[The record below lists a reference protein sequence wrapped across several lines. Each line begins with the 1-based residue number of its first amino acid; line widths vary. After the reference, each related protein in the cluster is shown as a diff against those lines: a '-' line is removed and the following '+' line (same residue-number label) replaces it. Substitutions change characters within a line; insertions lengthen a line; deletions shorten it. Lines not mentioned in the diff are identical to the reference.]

1 MSSIAAAGQ
10 AIRTVG
16 IIGAGTMG
24 NGIAQ
29 ACASVGLNVVMVD
42 ISDTAVARG
51 LAAVSS
57 SLERQLKKEK
67 ITQADKDTTLALIK
81 GSTNYDDLKAAQL
94 VIEAATEN
102 FDLKVKIL
110 RQLDAS
116 LMEDTII
123 ASNTSSISITKLAAV
138 TGRPDRFIGMH
149 FFNPVPMMA
158 LVEIIRGLQTSD
170 ATHDAVHAMATA
182 LGKTP
187 ITVKNA
193 PGFVV
198 NRILVPMIN
207 EAFFVLAEGLATP
220 DDIDAGMKLGCN
232 QPIGPL
238 ALADM
243 IGLDVCL
250 AVMEVYLSEFGD
262 SKYRPCPLLKEMVAA
277 GRLGRKSGRGV
288 YVY

>member
-1 MSSIAAAGQ
+1 MDIT
-10 AIRTVG
+10 TVG

-29 ACASVGLNVVMVD
+29 ACAVSGINVVMVD
-42 ISDTAVARG
+42 ISEAAVQKG
-51 LAAVSS
+51 LATVSG
-57 SLERQLKKEK
+57 SLDRLVKKEK
-67 ITQADKDTTLALIK
+67 ISAADKDAAMARIK
-81 GSTNYDDLKAAQL
+81 VSTSYDELKAAQL

-102 FDLKVKIL
+102 YDLKVKIL
-110 RQLDAS
+110 QQVDA
-116 LMEDTII
+116 LLAPEVLI
-123 ASNTSSISITKLAAV
+123 ATNTSSISITKLAAI
-138 TGRPDRFIGMH
+138 TQRAEQFIGMH
-149 FFNPVPMMA
+149 LFNPVPMMA

-170 ATHDAVHAMATA
+170 ATHDAVKALAVK
-182 LGKTP
+182 LGKSP
-187 ITVKNA
+187 ITVKNN

-220 DDIDAGMKLGCN
+220 EDIDAGMKLGCN

-250 AVMEVYLSEFGD
+250 AVMEVYIAEFND
-262 SKYRPCPLLKEMVAA
+262 SKYRPAPLLKEMVAA
-277 GRLGRKSGRGV
+277 GRLGRKTKQGV
-288 YVY
+288 YSY

>member
-1 MSSIAAAGQ
+1 MSIQ
-10 AIRTVG
+10 TVG

-29 ACASVGLNVVMVD
+29 ACAVSGVNVVMVD
-42 ISDTAVARG
+42 ISDAAVAKG
-51 LAAVSS
+51 LATVSG
-57 SLERQLKKEK
+57 SLDRLIKKEK
-67 ITQADKDTTLALIK
+67 ITEADKTAALSRITT
-81 GSTNYDDLKAAQL
+81 STSYDDLKSAQL

-102 FDLKVKIL
+102 YDLKVKIVK
-110 RQLDAS
+110 QLDAM
-116 LMEDTII
+116 LAPEAII

-138 TGRPDRFIGMH
+138 TTRADRFIGMH

-170 ATHDAVHAMATA
+170 ATHAAVHDLSTR
-182 LGKTP
+182 LGKSP

-207 EAFFVLAEGLATP
+207 EAFFVLAEGVATAK
-220 DDIDAGMKLGCN
+220 DIDAGMMLGCN

-250 AVMEVYLSEFGD
+250 AVMDVYLQEFGD
-262 SKYRPCPLLKEMVAA
+262 SKYRACPLLKEMVAA
-277 GRLGRKSGRGV
+277 GQLGRKTGHGV
-288 YVY
+288 YTY

>member
-1 MSSIAAAGQ
+1 MSNTTTPSI
-10 AIRTVG
+10 TSVG

-29 ACASVGLNVVMVD
+29 ACATSGINVVMID
-42 ISDTAVARG
+42 ISDAAVAKG
-51 LAAVSS
+51 IATVSG
-57 SLERQLKKEK
+57 SLDRLLKKEK
-67 ITQADKDTTLALIK
+67 ITAADKEAALARIK
-81 GSTNYDDLKAAQL
+81 GSTNYDDLQGSQL

-102 FDLKVKIL
+102 YDLKVKIL
-110 RQLDAS
+110 KQIDA
-116 LMEDTII
+116 LVAPEVII
-123 ASNTSSISITKLAAV
+123 ASNTSSISITKLAAI
-138 TGRPDRFIGMH
+138 TSRADKFIGMH

-170 ATHDAVHAMATA
+170 ATHDAVQAMAKA
-182 LGKTP
+182 LGKSP

-207 EAFFVLAEGLATP
+207 EAFFVLAEGIATP
-220 DDIDAGMKLGCN
+220 EDIDAGMKLGCN

-262 SKYRPCPLLKEMVAA
+262 SKYRPCPLLREMVAA
-277 GRLGRKSGRGV
+277 GHLGRKTKRGV
-288 YVY
+288 YQY

>member
-1 MSSIAAAGQ
+1 MSNNTIT
-10 AIRTVG
+10 TVG

-29 ACASVGLNVVMVD
+29 ACAVVGVNVVMVD
-42 ISDTAVARG
+42 IAQ
-51 LAAVSS
+51 AAVDKGVATVAG
-57 SLERQLKKEK
+57 SLDRLIKKEK
-67 ITQADKDTTLALIK
+67 LTEEQKSAALALIK
-81 GSTNYDDLKAAQL
+81 GSTNYEDLKSAQL

-102 FDLKVKIL
+102 HALKLKIL
-110 RQLDAS
+110 KQVDA
-116 LMEDTII
+116 LLAPEVMI
-123 ASNTSSISITKLAAV
+123 ASNTSSISITKLAAA
-138 TGRPDRFIGMH
+138 TSRADRFIGMH

-170 ATHDAVHAMATA
+170 ETHDAVKALAET

-207 EAFFVLAEGLATP
+207 EAFFVLAEGVATP

-250 AVMEVYLSEFGD
+250 AVMEVYLAEFGD
-262 SKYRPCPLLKEMVAA
+262 SKYRACPLLKEMVAA
-277 GRLGRKSGRGV
+277 GRLGRKTKRGV
-288 YVY
+288 YAY

>member
-1 MSSIAAAGQ
+1 MNIT
-10 AIRTVG
+10 TVG

-29 ACASVGLNVVMVD
+29 ACATSGIHVVMVD
-42 ISDTAVARG
+42 ISEAAVAKG
-51 LAAVSS
+51 IANVTG
-57 SLERQLKKEK
+57 SLERLLKKDK
-67 ITQADKDTTLALIK
+67 ITAADRDAALARIK
-81 GSTNYDDLKAAQL
+81 VSTSYDDLKVAQL

-102 FDLKVKIL
+102 HDLKVKIL
-110 RQLDAS
+110 KQIDAIVPA
-116 LMEDTII
+116 DVII

-138 TGRPDRFIGMH
+138 TSRAERFIGMH

-170 ATHDAVHAMATA
+170 ATHDAVHAMAKA

-207 EAFFVLAEGLATP
+207 EAFFVLSEGLATP
-220 DDIDAGMKLGCN
+220 EDIDAGMKLGCN

-243 IGLDVCL
+243 VGLDVCL

-262 SKYRPCPLLKEMVAA
+262 SKYRPCPLLREMVAA
-277 GRLGRKSGRGV
+277 GRLGRKTGRGV
-288 YVY
+288 YAY

>member
-1 MSSIAAAGQ
+1 MSIT
-10 AIRTVG
+10 TVG
-16 IIGAGTMG
+16 IVGAGTMG

-29 ACASVGLNVVMVD
+29 ACAVSGINVVMVD
-42 ISDTAVARG
+42 IAQPAVDKG
-51 LAAVSS
+51 LATVGK
-57 SLERQLKKEK
+57 SLDRLLQKEK
-67 ITQADKDTTLALIK
+67 ITEADKAAALGRIK
-81 GSTNYDDLKAAQL
+81 GSTSYDDRKGAQL

-102 FDLKVKIL
+102 HELKNKIL
-110 RQLDAS
+110 KQLDDLLAP
-116 LMEDTII
+116 EVII
-123 ASNTSSISITKLAAV
+123 ATNTSSISITQLAAV
-138 TGRPDRFIGMH
+138 TKRADKFVGMH

-170 ATHDAVHAMATA
+170 ATHDAVKELALK
-182 LGKTP
+182 LGKSP

-220 DDIDAGMKLGCN
+220 EDIDTGMKLGCN
-232 QPIGPL
+232 HPIGPL

-250 AVMEVYLSEFGD
+250 AVMEVYLEQFGD
-262 SKYRPCPLLKEMVAA
+262 SKYRPCPLLREYVAA
-277 GRLGRKSGRGV
+277 GRLGRKTGMGV
-288 YVY
+288 YSYAK

>member
-1 MSSIAAAGQ
+1 MSIE
-10 AIRTVG
+10 TVG

-29 ACASVGLNVVMVD
+29 ACAVSGIKVVMID
-42 ISDTAVARG
+42 ISE
-51 LAAVSS
+51 AAVSKGIATIAS
-57 SLERQLKKEK
+57 SLDRLIKKEK
-67 ITQADKDTTLALIK
+67 LTVAQRDAALASIQ
-81 GSTNYDDLKAAQL
+81 GSTQYEDLKSAQL

-102 FDLKVKIL
+102 YDLKVKII
-110 RQLDAS
+110 RQIDAIVAP
-116 LMEDTII
+116 EVII

-138 TGRPDRFIGMH
+138 TSRADHFIGMH
-149 FFNPVPMMA
+149 FFNPVPLMA

-170 ATHDAVHAMATA
+170 ATHAAVHAMAQA
-182 LGKTP
+182 LGKSP

-207 EAFFVLAEGLATP
+207 EAFFVLAEGLATAE
-220 DDIDAGMKLGCN
+220 DIDSGMKLGCN

-243 IGLDVCL
+243 VGLDVCL
-250 AVMEVYLSEFGD
+250 AVMDVYLNEFGD
-262 SKYRPCPLLKEMVAA
+262 SKYRACPLLKEMVAA
-277 GRLGRKSGRGV
+277 GRLGRKTGQGV
-288 YVY
+288 YRY

>member
-1 MSSIAAAGQ
+1 MSIQ
-10 AIRTVG
+10 TVG

-29 ACASVGLNVVMVD
+29 ACAVSGVNVVMVD
-42 ISDTAVARG
+42 ISEVAVAKG
-51 LAAVSS
+51 LATVSG
-57 SLERQLKKEK
+57 SLDRLIKKEK
-67 ITQADKDTTLALIK
+67 ITEADKAAALSRIQT
-81 GSTNYDDLKAAQL
+81 STSYDDLKGAQL

-102 FDLKVKIL
+102 YDLKVKIVK
-110 RQLDAS
+110 QLDSMLAP
-116 LMEDTII
+116 EAII

-138 TGRPDRFIGMH
+138 TTRADRFIGMH

-170 ATHDAVHAMATA
+170 ATHAAVHDLSTR
-182 LGKTP
+182 LGKSP

-207 EAFFVLAEGLATP
+207 EAFFVLAEGVATAE
-220 DDIDAGMKLGCN
+220 DIDAGMKLGCN

-250 AVMEVYLSEFGD
+250 AVMDVYLQEFGD
-262 SKYRPCPLLKEMVAA
+262 SKYRACPLLKEMVAA
-277 GRLGRKSGRGV
+277 GHLGRKTGRGV
-288 YVY
+288 YAY